1 MNEKIV
7 EMVKLAI
14 ENGAVS
20 QKHRDLILNKA
31 KEVGEDPD
39 LVEIYLDN
47 EFAKLSDSKTS
58 VSKDTKGVKTCPH
71 CGATITDTMLSC
83 PECGFVFQRENKA
96 SEDVNA
102 KIEELQKRL
111 DDAALPRVDEY
122 DDDAPIKRMVMVVR
136 SFSLPYTKEG
146 LIQLL
151 ELSYSNYVSTVNTIG
166 YGGMRPLRKAWYGK
180 TIKAINSLSRFEDS
194 DPEIHAILSKY
205 RSLVRSEKRKIR
217 LDPVLSI
224 GAIVFIGLAIP
235 ISFGIR
241 KDNAAVNEMNECL
254 ELNDFSGARAAIQK
268 YSGTTDDYLDEISVQ
283 EIKYLLSNEEL
294 QQARTVAASIKNPE
308 TKKDILKVIDDE
320 Y

>member
-1 MNEKIV
+1 MCDLGSIPRRPALLLPFHCTLSPRTV
-7 EMVKLAI
+7 TTFFSSSQLAI

-47 EFAKLSDSKTS
+47 ELAKLSDSKTS

-136 SFSLPYTKEG
+136 SFSLPYT
-146 LIQLL
+146 
-151 ELSYSNYVSTVNTIG
+151 NVNLTHFCI
-166 YGGMRPLRKAWYGK
+166 
-180 TIKAINSLSRFEDS
+180 IN
-194 DPEIHAILSKY
+194 HQ
-205 RSLVRSEKRKIR
+205 V
-217 LDPVLSI
+217 
-224 GAIVFIGLAIP
+224 
-235 ISFGIR
+235 
-241 KDNAAVNEMNECL
+241 
-254 ELNDFSGARAAIQK
+254 
-268 YSGTTDDYLDEISVQ
+268 
-283 EIKYLLSNEEL
+283 
-294 QQARTVAASIKNPE
+294 
-308 TKKDILKVIDDE
+308 
-320 Y
+320 

>member
-1 MNEKIV
+1 MTE
-7 EMVKLAI
+7 
-14 ENGAVS
+14 
-20 QKHRDLILNKA
+20 
-31 KEVGEDPD
+31 
-39 LVEIYLDN
+39 
-47 EFAKLSDSKTS
+47 
-58 VSKDTKGVKTCPH
+58 
-71 CGATITDTMLSC
+71 TMQEC
-83 PECGFVFQRENKA
+83 PECGIVYQRENKA
-96 SEDVNA
+96 SEHVNA

-235 ISFGIR
+235 LSFGI
-241 KDNAAVNEMNECL
+241 
-254 ELNDFSGARAAIQK
+254 I
-268 YSGTTDDYLDEISVQ
+268 
-283 EIKYLLSNEEL
+283 
-294 QQARTVAASIKNPE
+294 TVR
-308 TKKDILKVIDDE
+308 
-320 Y
+320 

>member
-14 ENGAVS
+14 ESGAVS
-20 QKHRDLILNKA
+20 QKHRDLIFNKA

-39 LVEIYLDN
+39 LVEMYLDN
-47 EFAKLSDSKTS
+47 ELAKLA
-58 VSKDTKGVKTCPH
+58 VSRTAVSQETKGVKKCPH

-102 KIEELQKRL
+102 KIEELQRRL

-122 DDDAPIKRMVMVVR
+122 DDDAPIKRMVMVVK

-151 ELSYSNYVSTVNTIG
+151 ELSYSNYVSTDNTIG
-166 YGGMRPLRKAWYGK
+166 DGGMRPLRKAWYGK
-180 TIKAINSLSRFEDS
+180 TIQAINSLSRFEDS

-217 LDPVLSI
+217 LDPVFW
-224 GAIVFIGLAIP
+224 AIIAFIGLGILLIP
-235 ISFGIR
+235 GIR
-241 KDNAAVNEMNECL
+241 SDDAAVNEMNEYL
-254 ELNDFSGARAAIQK
+254 ELNDFSGARAAIQR
-268 YSGTTDDYLDEISVQ
+268 YSGDVDKKLDEISVQ
-283 EIKYLLSNEEL
+283 EVKYLLSNGKI
-294 QQARTVAASIKNPE
+294 QQAKVVAASIKNPE
-308 TKKDILKVIDDE
+308 TKDDMLKVIDDE
-320 Y
+320 K